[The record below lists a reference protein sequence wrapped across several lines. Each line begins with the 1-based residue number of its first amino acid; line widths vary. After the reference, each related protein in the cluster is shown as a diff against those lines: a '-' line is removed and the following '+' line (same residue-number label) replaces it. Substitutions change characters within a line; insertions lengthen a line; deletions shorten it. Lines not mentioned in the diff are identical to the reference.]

1 MEQFRVRVA
10 VPSAPAS
17 ARRQPR
23 QYLRPA
29 SLAWRPRAPPWSRAQ
44 SRVRR
49 GSGRPTRPRW
59 VGRRSVSRGIILA
72 PGSPPRRYGTTP
84 RRPRRRSGDR
94 PGFRL
99 QGGAQRAS
107 SVAFLRRFV
116 HCSKRRRSCPS
127 HGGGRS
133 PGSGGRGRVQSRRL
147 GWRRSARIEHRLGGR
162 SSGRASLGR
171 RVGNR
176 EDEPRSP

>member
-1 MEQFRVRVA
+1 MEQFLVRVA

-29 SLAWRPRAPPWSRAQ
+29 SLAWRPRAPPRSRAQ

-59 VGRRSVSRGIILA
+59 VGRRSVSRGSSILA

-107 SVAFLRRFV
+107 YVAFLRRFV

-127 HGGGRS
+127 HGGGRP
-133 PGSGGRGRVQSRRL
+133 PGSGGRGEGTKPAVRMASVSSKRASA
-147 GWRRSARIEHRLGGR
+147 RRSKQR
-162 SSGRASLGR
+162 
-171 RVGNR
+171 
-176 EDEPRSP
+176 